1 MSMQT
6 GGDSTR
12 SGEQERGTPSSRVNS
27 GDSGE
32 NADTRPSG
40 RYATEDEAPFS
51 PLETRT
57 DQAHPRLT
65 DAEVERIR
73 RFGDE
78 VNWQA
83 GETIYKAGQFSSGVL
98 VLLRGTAQVTRHEG
112 LGANTVTIRQGPG
125 HFLGEAAQ
133 LSGRPSLVDAHA
145 LTEVVALQ
153 LAPEQLRALLVAEAE
168 LGERVLRALVLR
180 RVGLIELG
188 CGPVL
193 VGRPGEARLVALQ
206 GFLRRNDHP
215 HTVIDAHSDPD
226 AVALLE
232 RIAPSA
238 DDLPIVVCP
247 DGTLLRAPTENR
259 LAATLGWLPSFDHA
273 RDYDVVIVGAGPA
286 GLAAAVYA
294 ASEGLTVAVFD
305 ARAPGGQ
312 AGASARIENFL
323 GFPMGISGQALAGR
337 AFVQAQKFGAHLFI
351 PCRVASLRCVGDA
364 VSLELEDGH
373 SVSARTVVV
382 ASGASYRRPV
392 IEGLSAFEGRGV
404 YYWASPIEAKLA
416 AGQDVVIVGGGN
428 SAGQAVAY
436 LASHARRVRVL
447 IRGGGLEAT
456 MSQYLIKRLAALQNV
471 EVWTG
476 TRVER
481 LEGDEYGLTALHCL
495 SPQGPCSIRAR
506 HLFLFTGAD
515 ANTQWLRDCGVELD
529 DKGFVLTGQGA
540 AEHPQTAAQSLET
553 SLPHVFAIG
562 DVRSSS
568 IKRVAAAVGEGAAVV
583 AQIHAALSAPVPA
596 APPESPV

>member
-1 MSMQT
+1 MHT
-6 GGDSTR
+6 GGEHSR
-12 SGEQERGTPSSRVNS
+12 SGEPERDAESARGTSQ
-27 GDSGE
+27 
-32 NADTRPSG
+32 PSG
-40 RYATEDEAPFS
+40 RYATDDEAPFS

-57 DQAHPRLT
+57 DQAHPRLA
-65 DAEVERIR
+65 DEEIERAR

-78 VNWQA
+78 VRWQA
-83 GETIYKAGQFSSGVL
+83 GETIYKAGQFSTGVL
-98 VLLRGTAQVTRHEG
+98 VLLRGIAQVTRHEG
-112 LGANTVTIRQGPG
+112 LGPNNVTTIRQGPG

-145 LTEVVALQ
+145 LTDVVAVQ
-153 LAPEQLRALLVAEAE
+153 LAPEQLRALIVAEAE

-180 RVGLIELG
+180 RAGLIEQG

-193 VGRPGEARLVALQ
+193 VGRPGEARLVALE

-238 DDLPIVVCP
+238 DDLPVVVCP
-247 DGTLLRAPTENR
+247 DGTVLRAPTENR
-259 LAATLGWLPSFDHA
+259 LAATLGWLPSFERA

-351 PCRVASLRCVGDA
+351 PCRVSSLRCADEV
-364 VSLELEDGH
+364 VSLELEGGH
-373 SVSARTVVV
+373 RVSARTVVV
-382 ASGASYRRPV
+382 ASGASYRRPA
-392 IEGLSAFEGRGV
+392 IDGLAGFEGRGV
-404 YYWASPIEAKLA
+404 YYWASPIEAKLC
-416 AGQDVVIVGGGN
+416 AGQDVVLVGGGN
-428 SAGQAVAY
+428 SAGQAAAY
-436 LASHARRVRVL
+436 LATHARRVHVL
-447 IRGGGLEAT
+447 VRGAGLEAT
-456 MSQYLIKRLAALQNV
+456 MSQYLIKRLAASPNI
-471 EVWTG
+471 EVWAR

-481 LEGDEYGLTALHCL
+481 LEGEEYGLTAVHCM
-495 SPQGPCSIRAR
+495 SPQGPCSIRTR

-515 ANTQWLRDCGVELD
+515 ANTQWLRGCDVALD
-529 DKGFVLTGQGA
+529 DKGFVLTGQGDPG
-540 AEHPQTAAQSLET
+540 HPQSAVLSLET
-553 SLPHVFAIG
+553 SLPRVFAIG

-583 AQIHAALSAPVPA
+583 AQIHSVLSEASA
-596 APPESPV
+596 WYPPKASGIAGRED

>member
-1 MSMQT
+1 MQT
-6 GGDSTR
+6 GSEDSRSAGPEPDTESACGDS
-12 SGEQERGTPSSRVNS
+12 
-27 GDSGE
+27 
-32 NADTRPSG
+32 RPPG

-57 DQAHPRLT
+57 DQAHPLL
-65 DAEVERIR
+65 AEADIERIR

-78 VNWQA
+78 VRWQA
-83 GETIYKAGQFSSGVL
+83 GEAIYKAGQFSSGVL

-112 LGANTVTIRQGPG
+112 LGSNTVTIRQGPG

-145 LTEVVALQ
+145 LTEVAALQ

-193 VGRPGEARLVALQ
+193 VGRPGEARLVALE

-215 HTVIDAHSDPD
+215 HTVIDANSDPD

-232 RIAPSA
+232 RISPSA

-247 DGTLLRAPTENR
+247 DGTVLRAPTENR
-259 LAATLGWLPSFDHA
+259 LAATLGWLPSFDRA

-351 PCRVASLRCVGDA
+351 PCRVSSLRCAGEV
-364 VSLELEDGH
+364 VSLELEGGH
-373 SVSARTVVV
+373 RVSARAVVV
-382 ASGASYRRPV
+382 ASGASYRRPE
-392 IEGLSAFEGRGV
+392 IEGLAGFEGRGV
-404 YYWASPIEAKLA
+404 YYWASPIEARLCT
-416 AGQDVVIVGGGN
+416 GRDVVIVGGGN

-436 LASHARRVRVL
+436 LAEHARSVRVL
-447 IRGGGLEAT
+447 VRGSGLEAT
-456 MSQYLIKRLAALQNV
+456 MSQYLIKRLAALPNV
-471 EVWTG
+471 EICVR

-481 LEGDEYGLTALHCL
+481 LEGDEHGLTAVHCI
-495 SPQGPCSIRAR
+495 SPQGPCSVRTQ

-529 DKGFVLTGQGA
+529 DKGFVLTGQGVAGQAQSA
-540 AEHPQTAAQSLET
+540 ALSLET
-553 SLPHVFAIG
+553 SLPRVFAIG

-583 AQIHAALSAPVPA
+583 AQIHSALSAGA
-596 APPESPV
+596 ASHAPPGSLVAGSAD